1 MLFVKLDML
10 CLINPAQYGIAYLC
24 VCMRACAGGGPS
36 LRTGYLCFPICVDQ
50 WFGSPP
56 VIIVSK
62 MDMLA
67 NSFSLLELD
76 QEDAKEQ
83 VETAMDAADSR
94 KRRGL
99 NFPR

>member
-1 MLFVKLDML
+1 
-10 CLINPAQYGIAYLC
+10 
-24 VCMRACAGGGPS
+24 
-36 LRTGYLCFPICVDQ
+36 
-50 WFGSPP
+50 
-56 VIIVSK
+56 

-83 VETAMDAADSR
+83 VQIAMDAADSR

-99 NFPR
+99 NFTR